1 MTYRVELTG
10 RADRDLDILYVY
22 VEKNATDSPAATRWY
37 NGIEEAVYSLESFQH
52 RCPVA
57 REGQKS
63 GRLLRHLMNGQKP
76 HVYRV
81 IYEIDEHR
89 KLVTVFTIWH
99 VARKPAAFEE

>member
-37 NGIEEAVYSLESFQH
+37 NGIEEAVYSLESSPH

-57 REGQKS
+57 AEGRRS
-63 GRLLRHLMNGQKP
+63 GQPLHHLLYGKKP

-81 IYEIDEHR
+81 INEIDEQG
-89 KLVTVFTIWH
+89 KLISVLAIWH
-99 VARKPAAFEE
+99 GARKPEKLDE